1 MATSSVSERRL
12 SEVLGI
18 LLIALSVLI
27 AISLVSHSS
36 EDYPNSDLGAAQA
49 QNWAGWIGALISY
62 SLFFAFG
69 YGAPVVPVLLFLWGW
84 NRMRKEDMRK
94 LLAKTAGAVALLV
107 LYCTASTLPPYRDLH
122 TAFRLGGWT
131 GYVLSSKI
139 FIPYLGRIGAA
150 ILVVALGAVVLILA
164 TGISF
169 GWVFALLEKVK
180 TIRLPFR
187 RKKAL
192 RKAQKAKSPPKRKER
207 VEPKQEEVTTIR
219 RESVAAPSMIEFH
232 KPEIIDPDEEEEEM
246 PAQAETLI
254 PPTQPLE
261 ILYRLPAS
269 SLLDPPSDKGER
281 QSKEKL
287 LQNAETLEARLED
300 FGVQG
305 KVVQVRPGPVITLY
319 EVEPAP
325 GVKVSRIVSLSDDL
339 AMLMRASRIRIQ
351 APIPGRG
358 AVGIEIPNPK
368 PAIVSLREIMESE
381 EFVNSPANIPLALGK
396 TIAGDPFCADL
407 AAMPHLLIAGAT
419 GSGKSVCINT
429 LISSILFKSSPED
442 VRFIMVDPK
451 MLELSMYNDI
461 PHLMTPVV
469 TDPKRASEALR
480 WGVAEMEKRYRSMAQ
495 LGVRNIEEYNS
506 RLAVMRSELRDDD
519 DPQVTLPAPL
529 SYIVV
534 IIDELADLMM
544 VASKD
549 IEDSLA
555 RLAQMARAVG
565 IHIIIATQR
574 PSVDVI
580 TGVIKANFP
589 TRIAFQVASKV
600 DSRTILDANGAEN
613 LLGRGDMLFLPPGM
627 PAPIRIHGAYI
638 SSEESERLVKFL
650 KKQRIEAQQVEIFDE
665 EGGDLS
671 LEASEGRDELF
682 DEALELVVRHQQGST
697 SFLQRRLKIGY
708 ARAGRLMDQ
717 LESAGIVGAA
727 NGSKAR
733 EVLADERYLMDDS

>member
-1 MATSSVSERRL
+1 
-12 SEVLGI
+12 
-18 LLIALSVLI
+18 
-27 AISLVSHSS
+27 
-36 EDYPNSDLGAAQA
+36 
-49 QNWAGWIGALISY
+49 
-62 SLFFAFG
+62 
-69 YGAPVVPVLLFLWGW
+69 
-84 NRMRKEDMRK
+84 
-94 LLAKTAGAVALLV
+94 VA
-107 LYCTASTLPPYRDLH
+107 
-122 TAFRLGGWT
+122 
-131 GYVLSSKI
+131 
-139 FIPYLGRIGAA
+139 
-150 ILVVALGAVVLILA
+150 
-164 TGISF
+164 
-169 GWVFALLEKVK
+169 
-180 TIRLPFR
+180 
-187 RKKAL
+187 
-192 RKAQKAKSPPKRKER
+192 
-207 VEPKQEEVTTIR
+207 
-219 RESVAAPSMIEFH
+219 
-232 KPEIIDPDEEEEEM
+232 
-246 PAQAETLI
+246 
-254 PPTQPLE
+254 
-261 ILYRLPAS
+261 
-269 SLLDPPSDKGER
+269 
-281 QSKEKL
+281 
-287 LQNAETLEARLED
+287 
-300 FGVQG
+300 
-305 KVVQVRPGPVITLY
+305 
-319 EVEPAP
+319 
-325 GVKVSRIVSLSDDL
+325 
-339 AMLMRASRIRIQ
+339 
-351 APIPGRG
+351 
-358 AVGIEIPNPK
+358 
-368 PAIVSLREIMESE
+368 LREIMESE
-381 EFVNSPANIPLALGK
+381 KFVNSPDNIPLALGK

-407 AAMPHLLIAGAT
+407 TAMPHLLIAGAT

-480 WGVAEMEKRYRSMAQ
+480 WGVAEMEKRYRIMAQ

-638 SSEESERLVKFL
+638 SSEESERLVRYL

-665 EGGDLS
+665 EGESLS
-671 LEASEGRDELF
+671 LGDSEGRDELF

>member
-1 MATSSVSERRL
+1 M
-12 SEVLGI
+12 
-18 LLIALSVLI
+18 
-27 AISLVSHSS
+27 
-36 EDYPNSDLGAAQA
+36 
-49 QNWAGWIGALISY
+49 
-62 SLFFAFG
+62 
-69 YGAPVVPVLLFLWGW
+69 
-84 NRMRKEDMRK
+84 
-94 LLAKTAGAVALLV
+94 
-107 LYCTASTLPPYRDLH
+107 
-122 TAFRLGGWT
+122 
-131 GYVLSSKI
+131 
-139 FIPYLGRIGAA
+139 
-150 ILVVALGAVVLILA
+150 
-164 TGISF
+164 
-169 GWVFALLEKVK
+169 
-180 TIRLPFR
+180 
-187 RKKAL
+187 
-192 RKAQKAKSPPKRKER
+192 
-207 VEPKQEEVTTIR
+207 
-219 RESVAAPSMIEFH
+219 
-232 KPEIIDPDEEEEEM
+232 
-246 PAQAETLI
+246 
-254 PPTQPLE
+254 
-261 ILYRLPAS
+261 
-269 SLLDPPSDKGER
+269 
-281 QSKEKL
+281 
-287 LQNAETLEARLED
+287 
-300 FGVQG
+300 
-305 KVVQVRPGPVITLY
+305 ITLY

-325 GVKVSRIVSLSDDL
+325 GIKVSRIVSLSDDL

-368 PAIVSLREIMESE
+368 PAIVALREIMESE
-381 EFVNSPANIPLALGK
+381 EFINSPANIPLALGK

-480 WGVAEMEKRYRSMAQ
+480 WGVAEMENRYRIMAQ

-506 RLAVMRSELRDDD
+506 RLAVMRSELKDDD

-638 SSEESERLVKFL
+638 SSEESERLVQFL

-665 EGGDLS
+665 EGGNLS
-671 LEASEGRDELF
+671 LETAEGRDELF
-682 DEALELVVRHQQGST
+682 DEALELVVLHQQGST

-717 LESAGIVGAA
+717 LEAAGIVGPAD
-727 NGSKAR
+727 GSKAR

>member
-49 QNWAGWIGALISY
+49 QNWAGKIGAQISDK
-62 SLFFAFG
+62 LFFAFG
-69 YGAPVVPVLLFLWGW
+69 YGALVTPVLLFLWGW
-84 NRMRKEDMRK
+84 NRVRKEAMHK
-94 LLAKTAGAVALLV
+94 LVARTVGILVLLV
-107 LYCTASTLPPYRDLH
+107 LYCSASALPPWDRS
-122 TAFRLGGWT
+122 TAFKLGGT
-131 GYVLSSKI
+131 MGCGLAFKF

-164 TGISF
+164 TGLSF
-169 GWVFALLEKVK
+169 GWVFVLLEKVK
-180 TIRLPFR
+180 TIRLPLR
-187 RKKAL
+187 RKKAV
-192 RKAQKAKSPPKRKER
+192 RKPQKPKSPPKRKER

-232 KPEIIDPDEEEEEM
+232 KPEIIEPDEEEEGM
-246 PAQAETLI
+246 PAQAETMI
-254 PPTQPLE
+254 PTQPLE
-261 ILYRLPAS
+261 ILYRLPAPA
-269 SLLDPPSDKGER
+269 LLDPPSDKGER

-325 GVKVSRIVSLSDDL
+325 GIKVSRIVSLSDDL

-368 PAIVSLREIMESE
+368 PAIVALREIMESE
-381 EFVNSPANIPLALGK
+381 KFVNSPDNIPLALGK

-407 AAMPHLLIAGAT
+407 TAMPHLLIAGAT

-442 VRFIMVDPK
+442 VRFIMVEPK

-480 WGVAEMEKRYRSMAQ
+480 WGVAEMEKRYRIMAQ

-638 SSEESERLVKFL
+638 SSEESERLVRYL

-665 EGGDLS
+665 EGESLS
-671 LEASEGRDELF
+671 LGDSEGRDELF
-682 DEALELVVRHQQGST
+682 DEALELVIRHQQGST